1 MDPLQRFL
9 ASLEARH
16 GASVAV
22 RVRRLLE
29 AGDQLG
35 TLSHNADADGETIT
49 IEVPGERARIRWLTI
64 ACATGRVRLESDDP
78 RLRAAFAAGTEFA
91 VAELAGGDEV
101 LADALARSLGRD
113 EVGPVRG
120 LWP

>member
-9 ASLEARH
+9 ATLEARH
-16 GASVAV
+16 GPRAA
-22 RVRRLLE
+22 RQVRRLLE

-35 TLSHNADADGETIT
+35 TLSHDADAEGETIT

-64 ACATGRVRLESDDP
+64 ACATGRVCLESNDP
-78 RLRAAFAAGTEFA
+78 RLTAAFAAGTDFA
-91 VAELAGGDEV
+91 VAELAGDDDV